1 MFRPHQFVK
10 IRMIRGL
17 SHNVDSR
24 HASVFIR
31 PECDAETH
39 SDLHFYPL
47 IIRVLCVFRV
57 RLNGI
62 RMDFFCRRFFSSS

>member
-1 MFRPHQFVK
+1 MFRPLQFVL
-10 IRMIRGL
+10 IRVIRGL

-24 HASVFIR
+24 RASVFIR

-47 IIRVLCVFRV
+47 FFRV
-57 RLNGI
+57 SVYSVFEITIDLYGQA
-62 RMDFFCRRFFSSS
+62 